1 MSGMQ
6 QLEKSLNYQFK
17 DRELLKQALTHRSYA
32 SQHNERLEFL
42 GDGVL
47 NFVVAALLFEQFQRI
62 DEGDLSRVRA
72 SLVKQDTLAQLAQQ
86 LHIATYLRLGEGEL
100 KSGGFNRPSIQ
111 ADTIEAIFG
120 AIYLDGGF
128 ASIYQVIER
137 LYRPLIDNSD
147 PKTLGK
153 DAKTLLQETVQ
164 ALRMELPVYT
174 VVDTQGAAHDQTF
187 VVNCTLKQ
195 LGINTQAKGSSRR
208 SAEQAA
214 ASLALAAINK

>member
-147 PKTLGK
+147 PKTLDK